1 MICVYLF
8 PSIAT
13 STDAERA
20 FSSGRLTV
28 SRLRHSLSDSSVRA
42 GTLLASWSR
51 IPDIVDEDD
60 AAKLLESKNKAKAS
74 AREVISV
81 DDTDD
86 DDAAAAA
93 TPCKHAEPVAGSSRS
108 GSSQARPGKY
118 IATFAMCA
126 RLIVLSSSRQEDL
139 LSHGSVIVNLVHA
152 DWQDCSGKLEGQEP
166 R

>member
-1 MICVYLF
+1 MCIYIC
-8 PSIAT
+8 SIIAT
-13 STDAERA
+13 STDAEHA

-28 SRLRHSLSDSSVRA
+28 SRLRHSLSDASIRA

-74 AREVISV
+74 AREVISI
-81 DDTDD
+81 DDTDDD
-86 DDAAAAA
+86 DDAAAA
-93 TPCKHAEPVAGSSRS
+93 TPRKHAEPVAGSSRS

-118 IATFAMCA
+118 IVTFAMCA
-126 RLIVLSSSRQEDL
+126 RLIVLFSSHQEDL
-139 LSHGSVIVNLVHA
+139 LSHGSVLVNLVHT
-152 DWQDCSGKLEGQEP
+152 DWQERPGKLEGQEP